1 MKNVLV
7 GVDFSPLAKLAL
19 DAALEI
25 VASRDETKLYV
36 VHVAKSLGPM
46 VRLELDDDERTVSP
60 KEAAGFLQDYVEQ
73 HLAAWQRADR
83 RVDSAAVSTHVR
95 VGSASTEIVQLGAE
109 VDADVI
115 VVGTEGRSGVERFL
129 LGSVAENVV
138 QKAGCPVWVVREKTR
153 EQEEN

>member
-1 MKNVLV
+1 MKHVLV

-19 DAALEI
+19 DTALEI

-46 VRLELDDDERTVSP
+46 VRLELEDDERTVSP
-60 KEAAGFLQDYVEQ
+60 KEAASFLQDYVEQ
-73 HLAAWQRADR
+73 HLATWQRADR
-83 RVDSAAVSTHVR
+83 GVDSADVSTHVR

-129 LGSVAENVV
+129 LGSVAKNVV